1 MKIMIYCD
9 HFLFRRYDYR
19 IQPVE
24 VTVAQV
30 WNIRMSRV
38 FHFIDWLCQQEHVVS

>member
-1 MKIMIYCD
+1 MCLLKNSLI
-9 HFLFRRYDYR
+9 FRRYDYR